1 MKKDTI
7 KACIKSYPWASTVAM
22 LLDCNWKV
30 FYAFR
35 LSENKARDKRLFH
48 ICNHPLRLR
57 RHYYP
62 DAQSITLDQPFPYVL
77 KDILGMGD
85 IAKIVKK
92 CLSANYFAY
101 FFSPP
106 SLLLIKKETWHQLPD
121 YLNFPNSF
129 CLCPRH
135 NLCVL

>member
-1 MKKDTI
+1 MTLFPYI
-7 KACIKSYPWASTVAM
+7 LCTFASCLGC
-22 LLDCNWKV
+22 LLSGKTNHKIANYLI
-30 FYAFR
+30 FSR
-35 LSENKARDKRLFH
+35 QKARDKRLFH

-57 RHYYP
+57 RHYFP

-106 SLLLIKKETWHQLPD
+106 SLLLIKKET
-121 YLNFPNSF
+121 
-129 CLCPRH
+129 
-135 NLCVL
+135 